1 MSIRNRP
8 GACGRAACLCAPLLL
23 LAGCAAEPAL
33 PTDRFAQEPPL
44 VETRAAAPPGAAPG
58 SCWGKDVTPAVIETQ
73 TDQVVD
79 RPTGLRPDGS
89 PHPAV
94 YRTET
99 RQVIVQERR
108 EIWFETPCPEDLTPD
123 FVASLQ
129 RALVARGLLHVPPS
143 GVMDNL
149 TRRAIRLYQR
159 RQGLDSS
166 ILSLAA
172 ARSLGLAAVARE
184 E

>member
-1 MSIRNRP
+1 MVS
-8 GACGRAACLCAPLLL
+8 
-23 LAGCAAEPAL
+23 
-33 PTDRFAQEPPL
+33 PL
-44 VETRAAAPPGAAPG
+44 VSMAMTSLRVSGVVPAVAHSRTVKLIDITMPSPLTPDAPFLRATL
-58 SCWGKDVTPAVIETQ
+58 KDVTPAVIETQ